1 MKATLKAI
9 QLEAGNTSLAEVDSE
24 ALLQTMPTAARRLT
38 AAAAKKHHQQKT
50 LKKMQK
56 RLETFKSPTS
66 KHLLQQL
73 LGGVAATDGVPSS
86 ADRALK
92 SGVPAVPATL
102 EFAKYLSWNASRDSA
117 AFTKMCMDY
126 TAQSSGPIDGFNTQ
140 ISGMVKKTSS
150 FIDMLKE
157 RATHAGI
164 DKMSEQVLEFATKG
178 VEDIQK
184 VVLQKVIEFVNKTIG
199 GVDGGVK
206 LSLRQNVSN
215 FSPSGTKRLSLLSTD
230 AHAGRQMYSM
240 HQQVRQHGLQLMY
253 GNALQ
258 MPGGFDVDEI
268 KEAAQDLFEQL
279 VAKGADSFK
288 AADWKTL
295 AESDQVVE
303 ILGKIKIPG
312 LTSDL
317 LSGLDVTA
325 FDSDSNDKISLDE
338 FTSGLT
344 DKDTLKAIGASLA
357 GGAVQKLVPSPIWNE
372 VVTILR
378 QLTNILPTAIEI
390 LKKARTDV
398 SGVSSKLGN
407 IFKNFKVTG
416 PKIFDQVAA
425 LNSMCW
431 TAYYVLFVPMFLG
444 ILFYGFYAS
453 GWFGGPS
460 MKDEEEYPPPE
471 GFRDRVAACYR
482 CCCNC
487 YIDYQDTECCLWTL
501 VLTLQVIV
509 LIIFIVAILLT
520 ILAGVKAF
528 ITAGCSQVF
537 IINDDKVCTETMN
550 GISKFLPTFYVGEV
564 PTSLDFI
571 CDVQNLKTCQTITAK
586 MQTSTIY
593 TVVGSFA
600 ATLFSFELILNT
612 AMLHERTRMRRMN
625 EKLLRE
631 ASKQD

>member
-1 MKATLKAI
+1 
-9 QLEAGNTSLAEVDSE
+9 
-24 ALLQTMPTAARRLT
+24 
-38 AAAAKKHHQQKT
+38 
-50 LKKMQK
+50 MQK
-56 RLETFKSPTS
+56 RLETFRSRTS

-73 LGGVAATDGVPSS
+73 LGGVAATDGVPSA

-92 SGVPAVPATL
+92 SGVPAVPETL
-102 EFAKYLSWNASRDSA
+102 EFAKFLSWNASRDSA
-117 AFTKMCMDY
+117 IFTKMCMDY
-126 TAQSSGPIDGFNTQ
+126 TSQSSGPVDGFNTQ

-157 RATHAGI
+157 RATRAGI
-164 DKMSEQVLEFATKG
+164 DKMAEQVLEFATKG
-178 VEDIQK
+178 VEDVQK
-184 VVLQKVIEFVNKTIG
+184 VVLQKVIEFVNETIG
-199 GVDGGVK
+199 GVGEGVQ
-206 LSLRQNVSN
+206 LSLRQNASSV
-215 FSPSGTKRLSLLSTD
+215 SPSGTKRLSLLATD
-230 AHAGRQMYSM
+230 VHAGRQMYSM
-240 HQQVRQHGLQLMY
+240 HQQMRQHGLQLLY

-258 MPGGFDVDEI
+258 MPGGVDVDEI
-268 KEAAQDLFEQL
+268 KEAAEELFEQL
-279 VAKGADSFK
+279 MAEGADSFK
-288 AADWKTL
+288 AADWKDL
-295 AESDQVVE
+295 VESDQVADV
-303 ILGKIKIPG
+303 LDKINVPG
-312 LTSDL
+312 LTSEV
-317 LSGLDVTA
+317 LSSLDVTA
-325 FDSDSNDKISLDE
+325 FDANSDENISLDE

-344 DKDTLKAIGASLA
+344 DADTLKAIGASLA
-357 GGAVQKLVPSPIWNE
+357 GGALQKLVPSPIWNE
-372 VVTILR
+372 VVTVLR
-378 QLTNILPTAIEI
+378 QLTNVLPTAIVI
-390 LKKARTDV
+390 LKQARTEV

-407 IFKNFKVTG
+407 IFKNFKVSG
-416 PKIFDQVAA
+416 PKIFQQVAA

-453 GWFGGPS
+453 GWFGGPA
-460 MKDEEEYPPPE
+460 MKDEEEYPAPE

-537 IINDDKVCTETMN
+537 IINDDKVCTETLN
-550 GISKFLPTFYVGEV
+550 GIAKFLPTFYVGEV

-571 CDVQNLKTCQTITAK
+571 CDVHNLKTCQTITAK
-586 MQTSTIY
+586 METSTIY

-600 ATLFSFELILNT
+600 ATIFSFELILNT

-625 EKLLRE
+625 DKLLRE